1 MHVGKVSVIHTW
13 KKGVYFFL
21 NRRKFFSWEGKGQ
34 LEGGDVY
41 IVYREVNE
49 IFLRNIINK
58 LLDGIINVE
67 VSAISRAE
75 GTG

>member
-1 MHVGKVSVIHTW
+1 MKE
-13 KKGVYFFL
+13 GVYFFL
-21 NRRKFFSWEGKGQ
+21 NRRKFFFSWEGKGQ

-58 LLDGIINVE
+58 LLDGVL
-67 VSAISRAE
+67 
-75 GTG
+75 